1 MITFHTT
8 GKIDKAKGIL
18 VSWSTLTSIHDNSIS
33 DGGSLK
39 KSILKNLN
47 IHKWSVSR
55 LAWMSNQLLVTR
67 TYGKMKPFTQF
78 QTTWTKAF
86 PVMGEVCPARKN
98 GAPIAMKN
106 YYTGDVYYDSL
117 HQTKIDKVCG
127 LPYNF
132 ELFFFFGK
140 TYL

>member
-1 MITFHTT
+1 
-8 GKIDKAKGIL
+8 
-18 VSWSTLTSIHDNSIS
+18 
-33 DGGSLK
+33 
-39 KSILKNLN
+39 
-47 IHKWSVSR
+47 
-55 LAWMSNQLLVTR
+55 MSNQVLSSDNNLWENETVYLT
-67 TYGKMKPFTQF
+67 F

-127 LPYNF
+127 LS
-132 ELFFFFGK
+132 
-140 TYL
+140 